1 MRQAVI
7 IKSSKCGINL
17 VLSPEL
23 PFSELLGEI
32 INKFLESEKFF
43 SKASFA
49 ISFEGRE
56 LSDEEKYQIVD
67 AITEHTSVKI
77 PCIIE
82 TDELR
87 DAVIQK
93 KLREQEKQERLAAE
107 TLKKVTGTFYYG
119 TIAGGEELT
128 VQESIVIVGDV
139 QPGATVVSGAD
150 IVVLGTLAGKAF
162 AGIEG
167 RSESFIAALKFIPEQ
182 YNISGIYGPE
192 LSSEKNHLFSRRNK
206 PQQAKIASLCDGI
219 INISQLDMG

>member
-1 MRQAVI
+1 MGQAVM

-23 PFSELLGEI
+23 PFPELLGEI
-32 INKFLESEKFF
+32 IDKFRESEKFF
-43 SKASFA
+43 AKASFA
-49 ISFEGRE
+49 ISFEGRN
-56 LSDEEKYQIVD
+56 LSDEEEYQIVN

-93 KLREQEKQERLAAE
+93 KLREQEEAEQFVAE
-107 TLKKVTGTFYYG
+107 TLRKATGMFYYG
-119 TIAGGEELT
+119 TIANGEELT

-139 QPGATVVSGAD
+139 QSGATVVSGSD
-150 IVVLGTLAGKAF
+150 IIVLGTLAGKAY

-182 YNISGIYGPE
+182 YNISGIYGTE
-192 LSSEKNHLFSRRNK
+192 FSSEKNRLFSKRNK

-219 INISQLDMG
+219 INISPLDMG